1 MTGMSAYR
9 ICFVCTGNI
18 CRSPSAEII
27 LRARAEDAGLDVV
40 VDSAGTD
47 SYHVGDPADE
57 RAVRAMKNAGYD
69 GTTHVARQFDEEWFA
84 ERDLIVALDR
94 GHARQLATL
103 APDAESAAKIR
114 LMRSFDPEVED
125 EGIDEDDPRI
135 DVADPY
141 YGDQAGFTEM
151 IEQLEAAAD
160 GIVGY
165 LQERTEHPA

>member
-1 MTGMSAYR
+1 MSAYR

-18 CRSPSAEII
+18 CRSPSAEVI

-47 SYHVGDPADE
+47 SYHVGDMADE
-57 RAVRAMKNAGYD
+57 RALRAMKAAGYD
-69 GTTHVARQFDEEWFA
+69 GSAHVARQFDEEWFA

-94 GHARQLATL
+94 GHARLLESL
-103 APDAESAAKIR
+103 APDEESAAKIR
-114 LMRSFDPEVED
+114 LMRSFDLEVE
-125 EGIDEDDPRI
+125 ELGIDEDDPLI

-141 YGDQAGFTEM
+141 YGSDAGFTTM

-160 GIVGY
+160 GIVEY

>member
-1 MTGMSAYR
+1 MAAYR

-18 CRSPSAEII
+18 CRSPSAEVI

-57 RAVRAMKNAGYD
+57 RAQWAIKQAGYD
-69 GTTHVARQFDEEWFA
+69 GSTHIARQFDENWFA
-84 ERDLIVALDR
+84 ERDLVVALDR
-94 GHARQLATL
+94 SHFRLLHAM
-103 APDAESAAKIR
+103 APDEESADKIR
-114 LMRSFDPEVED
+114 LLRSFDPELEHVA
-125 EGIDEDDPRI
+125 EDDRRI

-141 YGDQAGFTEM
+141 YDRSAENSEFVEM
-151 IEQLEAAAD
+151 IEQIEAAAD
-160 GIVGY
+160 GIVDY